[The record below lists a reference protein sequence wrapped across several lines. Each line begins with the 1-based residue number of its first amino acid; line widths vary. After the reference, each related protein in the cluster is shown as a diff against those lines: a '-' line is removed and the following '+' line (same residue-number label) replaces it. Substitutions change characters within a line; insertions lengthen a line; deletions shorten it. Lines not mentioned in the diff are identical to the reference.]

1 MRLPTVLRDNGPAL
15 GAATVILV
23 LLSLAVRWIL
33 THHDRPTAAP
43 RKVVTLTGAVLKPP
57 EPLKPT
63 APPPPPVV
71 KPKIDEPQRNRVEIK
86 ATDIPPPTGAP
97 PPQNAPAG
105 GRLSLASEATG
116 EGDAFNLVGNP
127 GGRGL
132 LSGGGLGDGIGGGV
146 GSGTGDRYA
155 WYYSKIAAQLE
166 EALRKSKRLSTAE
179 ARVELRI
186 WSDSS
191 GRITRVQLIRST
203 GNREI
208 DEAIQS
214 VVGLRLRDPPPADIP
229 MPMIARVIARRPG

>member
-1 MRLPTVLRDNGPAL
+1 MRLPTVFRENGPAL
-15 GAATVILV
+15 GAALVIVV
-23 LLSLAVRWIL
+23 LLSAALRWIL
-33 THHDRPTAAP
+33 THHERPTGAP

-71 KPKIDEPQRNRVEIK
+71 KPKQIDEPQRNRVEIK

-97 PPQNAPAG
+97 PPQNAPG

-132 LSGGGLGDGIGGGV
+132 LSGGGLGDGIGGGM
-146 GSGTGDRYA
+146 GSGTGGRYA

-166 EALRKSKRLSTAE
+166 EELRKSKRLSTAE

-186 WSDSS
+186 WTDSS